1 MLIKT
6 IILLWFGALLTFQY
20 SSDDPSASYGEYQAE
35 ADAHS
40 KKRKLDN
47 AASAKETSESP
58 LSNCPVVTPDEST
71 HHAEHARVIIQDEL
85 DGNECLNRERQAIL
99 KSALEFVN
107 SMARGTDLASD
118 DDLAL
123 DESRLHGDCPDVPE
137 SIEPTPE
144 LLYMLLRGTD
154 NTNSSRM
161 GFHVSGC
168 DTNENRVHRLN
179 RNVAQYPLAGSYP

>member
-6 IILLWFGALLTFQY
+6 IILLWFGLLLTFQY
-20 SSDDPSASYGEYQAE
+20 SSDNSSASYGAGKAE
-35 ADAHS
+35 TDVHS
-40 KKRKLDN
+40 KKRKLDY
-47 AASAKETSESP
+47 AASANETSKSP
-58 LSNCPVVTPDEST
+58 LSNCPEGTPDEPT

-85 DGNECLNRERQAIL
+85 DGNECFNRERQAIL

-118 DDLAL
+118 DGLAL
-123 DESRLHGDCPDVPE
+123 GGLHGDCPDVPE
-137 SIEPTPE
+137 SIEPTAE

-161 GFHVSGC
+161 GFHVSRC
-168 DTNENRVHRLN
+168 DTN
-179 RNVAQYPLAGSYP
+179 